1 MRLSSPPSFATFSP
15 VSAPYRRRVTRAAA
29 TRVLAIGAL
38 FATAALCPAPS
49 HAAAPYWDSD
59 SLSVEKRRFPG
70 VSELLHDRLVRPSPA
85 VLSAHADALGVKLRG
100 APKDVHLLDDLAW
113 TQHQLGKHGAAVL
126 IMNRSLSVT
135 PDRFESHA
143 NLGSFHL
150 HAGNLDEAIKNLA
163 AALKLKPAAAAG
175 PVAVAHSLATYWK
188 GNCAKHATMPTMPVA
203 HDMYTP
209 DSAGMD
215 PLVDLMLDGY
225 QAVMKA
231 TIEPKA
237 PWLDTLPQPIG
248 FAAWLVK
255 HQPKLLATGVAA
267 RALMGMLYRSD
278 PNAPMVLEALADVM
292 RYDAKPKSGSTQLAA
307 AAYLRAS
314 LQMKNSDKRTAYV
327 AKAGRALAG
336 IRGATLNAHLQRLQA
351 GLQQGAALQAR
362 IAKDSARWL
371 AGKQDPSAQFAKT
384 WYDAGSKALSEFYT
398 FVVPACDD
406 SEWGNLRKRAQ
417 VARPEMLKLTP
428 RAAWQGYSLA
438 GLALTHGAPLCHFRG
453 QWLVPLRGPAA
464 VGTRGVWL
472 KVSGRDGS
480 SVVRLLEPP
489 TKP

>member
-1 MRLSSPPSFATFSP
+1 M
-15 VSAPYRRRVTRAAA
+15 
-29 TRVLAIGAL
+29 
-38 FATAALCPAPS
+38 
-49 HAAAPYWDSD
+49 
-59 SLSVEKRRFPG
+59 
-70 VSELLHDRLVRPSPA
+70 
-85 VLSAHADALGVKLRG
+85 
-100 APKDVHLLDDLAW
+100 HLLDDLAW

-135 PDRFESHA
+135 PDRFESHT
-143 NLGSFHL
+143 NLGVFHL
-150 HAGNLDEAIKNLA
+150 HAGHLDDAIKHLD
-163 AALKLKPAAAAG
+163 AALRLKPAAAAG
-175 PVAVAHSLATYWK
+175 TVGVVLSLATYWK
-188 GNCAKHATMPTMPVA
+188 ANCAKHTTMPTTPVA

-225 QAVMKA
+225 QAVMKM

-255 HQPKLLATGVAA
+255 NQPKLLATGTAA
-267 RALMGMLYRSD
+267 RALMGMLYRSN
-278 PNAPMVLEALADVM
+278 PNAPMLLEALADVM

-307 AAYLRAS
+307 AAYLKAG
-314 LQMKNSDKRTAYV
+314 LQMQDSDKKTAYF

-336 IRGATLNAHLQRLQA
+336 IRGATLNAHLQRLQG

-362 IAKDSARWL
+362 IAKDSARSV
-371 AGKQDPSAQFAKT
+371 AAKQDPALQFAKA
-384 WYDAGSKALSEFYT
+384 WHDAGSKALAEFYT

-428 RAAWQGYSLA
+428 RADWHGYSLA

-453 QWLVPLRGPAA
+453 QWLVPLRRPAA
-464 VGTRGVWL
+464 VGTRGAWL
-472 KVSGRDGS
+472 KVAGRSGS

-489 TKP
+489 AKP